1 MCLAN
6 LTERNRMMLV
16 LSRRQGEGIV
26 IDGPCVVTVAQI
38 QGNRV
43 KVTIEAERGVK
54 VLRKE
59 LCDDEADRAIEAVK
73 G

>member
-1 MCLAN
+1 MCLEN

-26 IDGPCVVTVAQI
+26 TDGACVVTVAQI

-54 VLRKE
+54 VN
-59 LCDDEADRAIEAVK
+59 CWT
-73 G
+73 GS

>member
-1 MCLAN
+1 
-6 LTERNRMMLV
+6 MMLV

-26 IDGPCVVTVAQI
+26 TDRQCVVTVAQI

-59 LCDDEADRAIEAVK
+59 LCDDEADREGEGKKNVRREFLK
-73 G
+73 

>member
-1 MCLAN
+1 MCLEN
-6 LTERNRMMLV
+6 LNERTRMMLV

-26 IDGPCVVTVAQI
+26 TDGACVVTVAQI

-59 LCDDEADRAIEAVK
+59 LCDDEADREGEAVK